1 MLAFVLE
8 GEPLTMKIDFK
19 GNHFPKS
26 VILFAVFFY
35 VRYGVSYRD
44 LEEIMAERG
53 VEIDHATLNRW
64 VVRFSP
70 LIAANAQARKK
81 PTALSW
87 RMDET
92 YIKVR
97 GKWTYLYRAVDRD
110 GQTLDFMLSESRD
123 TAAAD
128 RFFKLA
134 VSTNDIPDRIAID
147 KSGANL
153 AGLQSLNV
161 ILKFTGVGQVIGI
174 VQSKYLNNIVEQDHR
189 FIKRITRPMLGFKA
203 FHSAAATLAGI
214 EAAHMIRKGQLG
226 QAGVSPFKQFAALAP

>member
-1 MLAFVLE
+1 MRAFVLE
-8 GEPLTMKIDFK
+8 GESLTVKINFK

-35 VRYGVSYRD
+35 VRYGVSYHD

-70 LIAANAQARKK
+70 LIAANAQARKRK
-81 PTALSW
+81 TAPSW

-97 GKWTYLYRAVDRD
+97 GRWTYLYRAVDRN
-110 GQTLDFMLSESRD
+110 GKTLDFMLSERRN
-123 TAAAD
+123 TAAAR
-128 RFFKLA
+128 RFFKCA
-134 VSTNDIPDRIAID
+134 VDTNGIPDRIAIN

-161 ILKFTGVGQVIGI
+161 ILRFTGAGRIIGI

-214 EAAHMIRKGQLG
+214 ETANMIRKGQLT
-226 QAGVSPFKQFAALAP
+226 QTGVPAFKQFAALAA